1 MSSLGDM
8 KYQMDDLDVRYF
20 ESALMVISICCHFVV
35 LSSTVNTKTQ
45 RSSFILGHIITVEE
59 KKWVGGRLGTRA
71 RYASRN
77 TPSHCISIGMP
88 IPLSILAA
96 HLH

>member
-1 MSSLGDM
+1 MDLDRIPERAGRIVSIKHVYCVLCSGSLYLKVSSLGDM

-45 RSSFILGHIITVEE
+45 REEQLHI
-59 KKWVGGRLGTRA
+59 RPHN
-71 RYASRN
+71 YS
-77 TPSHCISIGMP
+77 
-88 IPLSILAA
+88 
-96 HLH
+96 